1 MGTTEI
7 IEKAKETVNG
17 IYEKIGRIDSCQA
30 TLKALDGADVLIGHD
45 GEISDLHQALSD
57 DQIAEVMVTI
67 HNLVKGNIDEAAGE
81 LGRICDI
88 RIPDARKVMANPIT
102 ENPAAVL
109 ESEAVKN
116 AQEAVP
122 EQVTLD
128 SDIIDKAVKMLLE
141 PRENDTESAH
151 NDTEIPLNEPQCPKN
166 ETPKPSKASKST
178 LPPDE
183 EEKLLRQLYVK
194 EQKTV
199 KQIADIMGLTKANIY
214 DRIKKYGL
222 RNARYDRDWDGYVSE
237 SCRRMK

>member
-1 MGTTEI
+1 METTEI

-30 TLKALDGADVLIGHD
+30 TLKVLDGADVLIGHGSD
-45 GEISDLHQALSD
+45 VSDLHSALSD

-81 LGRICDI
+81 LDRICGS
-88 RIPDARKVMANPIT
+88 RIPDETNVIT
-102 ENPAAVL
+102 
-109 ESEAVKN
+109 N
-116 AQEAVP
+116 AIADVSAAVP
-122 EQVTLD
+122 EGTTPD
-128 SDIIDKAVKMLLE
+128 SDITEE
-141 PRENDTESAH
+141 PQDITTDITDTAAGETEPVNVRNDTEPVQ
-151 NDTEIPLNEPQCPKN
+151 NETEITQNEPDYARNEPPKS
-166 ETPKPSKASKST
+166 PKASKST

-199 KQIADIMGLTKANIY
+199 KQIADIMGLTKSNIY
-214 DRIKKYGL
+214 DRLKKYGL